1 MDSDE
6 SDEDY
11 EAITNMFINRRPR
24 IFRERKNFF
33 TYHDDVD
40 FWYRFR
46 LTKRA
51 AWSILEMIRDK
62 IAHKTT
68 K

>member
-1 MDSDE
+1 MESDE
-6 SDEDY
+6 SNEDY
-11 EAITNMFINRRPR
+11 EVIMNAVINRRPR

-33 TYHDDVD
+33 NYFDDAD
-40 FWYRFR
+40 FRRRFR

-51 AWSILEMIRDK
+51 AWTILEIIRHK

-68 K
+68 R